1 LPLAAQS
8 VVTPRELRLAV
19 FSKLAQGAFEE
30 AIPDLE
36 MLIEMLGDSTTPAV
50 VAGMEM
56 IYYNLGVSYFFT
68 AKFAEAEKAF
78 NAYLKKYRNKAKA
91 AEAAHYIADCKRF
104 QNKPDDALKAY
115 GGLLRRYQYG
125 YSQKADIYSAMA
137 RCHLSQDRW
146 REAIPPLL
154 QVYKHAG
161 DVLRRNWAATLLGT
175 AYLKELDLEKL
186 YPLMPY
192 ILRPNSFASRSV
204 AFNMAA
210 LQAGDDLF
218 ADERYREALWLFRT
232 VYPYE
237 TVAANSRAHLAYL
250 QHRADY
256 LKRTPGDPRGLMR
269 VQESLGELEAEVEA
283 IGELDNYDVELHYRM
298 ARSYMDFQRYRE
310 AREMFLYVTGVAE
323 EPLAEECLYLAF
335 QCCTQVKPWTQA
347 YKVGRQF
354 MGKYP
359 GGDFFDP
366 LTLSMGQLYAFEK
379 RWPDTIKHLTK
390 TLEIKPNHSAGA
402 ECMFLLGYASFME
415 EKFDSALTWLRR
427 LKEDYPTSDL
437 RPDAT
442 YWIAMS
448 LLFELDYEEAGKEF
462 RQLIRDYPHSVYRE
476 DARFRS
482 AVCYYGQSMFEE
494 SDAGLV
500 AFMERYPQSKLVGEA
515 LQMRGDIAGAVGRT
529 DDAIVFYQ
537 QAMQHDELNA
547 EQYNHCA
554 FQAGN
559 IIYDDGDYGRLRS
572 HFQTYVDQGREGA
585 NIPQAIYWI
594 GVALWNQGEQAGAL
608 RFYREAVEKYGGDP
622 GAIGVDMIMDEWIGR
637 MRSANSKI
645 KAQARN
651 ELRRAYNAAVSGGK
665 ATVALRLKRAII
677 LDEGTKEDAR
687 KKLEAHL
694 LKPERLKIASPAVLT
709 MVIDLAHTKGDTN
722 LVKQAARQVVSAFP
736 ETDYALDA
744 RMILARDLMALARA
758 TESQGEAYLL
768 FREAIEHLDAVRKA
782 FATSGEAAE
791 ALLLL
796 GEIHRD
802 QRKYADADQAYKDV
816 LGVREWRALWP
827 QALYGRGE
835 CAFAQRRYDQASAFY
850 ERIYV
855 MYGHYAD
862 WTARAYYRR
871 AECLKRLFQPEKA
884 REVLREMVSLTSLAG
899 QPEME
904 KAEAWLER
912 QNGS

>member
-1 LPLAAQS
+1 MS
-8 VVTPRELRLAV
+8 PRELRQAV

-36 MLIEMLGDSTTPAV
+36 MLIEMLGESKTPSV
-50 VAGMEM
+50 QAGMEM

-68 AKFAEAEKAF
+68 AKFAESEKAF
-78 NAYLKKYRNKAKA
+78 NGYLKKYRNKAKA

-115 GGLLRRYQYG
+115 EDLLRRYQYG
-125 YSQKADIYSAMA
+125 YSQKADIYSSLS

-146 REAIPPLL
+146 REAIPHLI
-154 QVYKHAG
+154 QVYKHSG

-218 ADERYREALWLFRT
+218 ADERYREALWIFRT

-237 TVAANSRAHLAYL
+237 TVAERSRAHLEYL
-250 QHRADY
+250 QRQAER
-256 LKRTPGDPRGLMR
+256 LKRTPGNPRGLMR

-310 AREMFLYVTGVAE
+310 AREMFLYVTGIAD

-335 QCCTQVKPWTQA
+335 QCCTQVKPWAQA
-347 YKVGRQF
+347 YEVGEQF
-354 MGKYP
+354 MEKYP
-359 GGDFFDP
+359 GGEYFDP

-379 RWPDTIKHLTK
+379 RWPDIIKHLTR
-390 TLEIKPNHSAGA
+390 TLEIKPEHSAGA

-415 EKFDSALTWLRR
+415 EDFDSVLTWLRR
-427 LKEDYPTSDL
+427 LKADYPTSEL

-442 YWIAMS
+442 YWMAMA
-448 LLFELDYEEAGKEF
+448 LLFELDYEEAGREF
-462 RQLIRDYPHSVYRE
+462 RQLIMDYPHCAYRE
-476 DARFRS
+476 DATFRA
-482 AVCYYGQSMFEE
+482 AVCDYGQSLFEE
-494 SDAGLV
+494 ADAGLI
-500 AFMERYPQSKLVGEA
+500 AFMDRYPRSKLVGEA
-515 LQMRGDIAGAVGRT
+515 LLMRGDIAGAVGRT
-529 DDAIVFYQ
+529 DEAIPFYQ
-537 QAMQHDELNA
+537 QAMQHKDLNA

-554 FQAGN
+554 FQAGT
-559 IIYDDGDYGRLRS
+559 IIYDDGDYERLRS
-572 HFQTYVDQGREGA
+572 HFQAYLDEARDGS
-585 NIPQAIYWI
+585 NLPQAIYWI

-608 RFYREAVEKYGGDP
+608 TFYRKAVEKYGGDP

-637 MRSANSKI
+637 MRSAEADVKTR
-645 KAQARN
+645 ARN
-651 ELRRAYNAAVSGGK
+651 ELRRAYNSAVSGGK
-665 ATVALRLKRAII
+665 ATVSLRLKRAII
-677 LDEGTKEDAR
+677 LDEGTKEDTR
-687 KKLEAHL
+687 EKLKAHL
-694 LKPERLKIASPAVLT
+694 LKPERLKIASPAVLA
-709 MVIDLAHTKGDTN
+709 MVIDLARAKQDVA
-722 LVKQAARQVVSAFP
+722 LVGLAAQQIVSAFP

-744 RMILARDLMALARA
+744 RMVLARDLMAKARA
-758 TESQGEAYLL
+758 TEAHSEANLY
-768 FREAIEHLDAVRKA
+768 FRQAVEHLDAIRKA
-782 FATSGEAAE
+782 FATSGEAAQ

-796 GEIHRD
+796 GSAYHD
-802 QRKYADADQAYKDV
+802 QRKFSEADQAYKDV
-816 LGVREWRALWP
+816 LGVREWRPLWP
-827 QALYGRGE
+827 EALFGRGE
-835 CAFAQRRYDQASAFY
+835 CAYAQRRYQEAAAYY
-850 ERIYV
+850 ERIYL

-884 REVLREMVSLTSLAG
+884 REVLREMVSLSSLEG
-899 QPEME
+899 QPELE
-904 KAEAWLER
+904 QAKVWLEG
-912 QNGS
+912 QGGS